1 LKTESEIEMNV
12 SSLDPGN
19 GGIRKTKIL
28 YLSLNPDLNG
38 PLPKIDPLM
47 ISVLNNLGCQITKAT
62 WGRHSESENAF
73 QKLFGR
79 IGDVVKAF
87 VTLARS
93 PYDIL
98 YVATTL
104 DEKAL
109 YRDVPLLLAVHWF
122 PVKKILIEHGSK
134 TTPLSLPGNIM
145 YKFMTRLVV
154 RLTDAILLL
163 STEEIKTWTNF
174 EPRGHYF
181 RVDNP
186 FLQAST
192 RKTGSFTNTSKETDS
207 RPTLLFAGRLIQ
219 PKGIFDLLDAMPLI
233 LKQIDCRLLI
243 AGDGEEK
250 EEIKRCITKANLQE
264 RVSLLGYVDSERLA
278 EIYRTTSVFIL
289 PTYCGEGFPTVISE
303 AMSFGLP
310 IVTTAIRGTADHLQ
324 NEVNTLFIL
333 PRDPE
338 SIASAVIRL
347 LKDPKLCEEMGRA
360 NLAKVQEFAP
370 ENVVPKYFEIFSEML
385 KTARANTQN

>member
-1 LKTESEIEMNV
+1 MNA
-12 SSLDPGN
+12 SSQNPGN
-19 GGIRKTKIL
+19 GRIRKPKIL
-28 YLSLNPDLNG
+28 YLSLNPNLNG
-38 PLPKIDPLM
+38 PLPKIDPLL
-47 ISVLNNLGCQITKAT
+47 ISALNSLGFQITKGT
-62 WGRHSESENAF
+62 WGRHSEGENGF
-73 QKLFGR
+73 QKLIGR
-79 IGDVVKAF
+79 VADVGKAF
-87 VTLARS
+87 MTLART

-109 YRDVPLLLAVHWF
+109 SRDVPLLLAVYWF

-134 TTPLSLPGNIM
+134 IIPLSLPGNSM

-163 STEEIKTWTNF
+163 STEEMKAWTDF
-174 EPRGHYF
+174 EPGGHYY

-186 FLQAST
+186 FIPAIA
-192 RKTGSFTNTSKETDS
+192 RKSGSVTNTIQKTDS
-207 RPTLLFAGRLIQ
+207 YPTLLFAGRLIR
-219 PKGIFDLLDAMPLI
+219 PKGIFDLLDSMPLI

-250 EEIKRCITKANLQE
+250 EEIKRCIAKANLQQ
-264 RVSLLGYVDSERLA
+264 RVSLLGYLDSEHLA
-278 EIYRTTSVFIL
+278 DIYRSTSIFIL

-310 IVTTAIRGTADHLQ
+310 IVTTDIRGTTDHLQ
-324 NEVNTLFIL
+324 NEVNTLFIP

-338 SIASAVIRL
+338 AIASAVVRL
-347 LKDPKLCEEMGRA
+347 LRDQKLCEEMGRA
-360 NLAKVQEFAP
+360 NLAKVQEFTP
-370 ENVVPKYFEIFSEML
+370 ENVVPKYFEIFSEL
-385 KTARANTQN
+385 IGTARTNAQN